1 MGCFFSKKEDHT
13 SNAEIITPNAEIITS
28 DVSESEYGYKISN
41 QNQNFPSA
49 GSITYLEYRNNNI
62 I

>member
-13 SNAEIITPNAEIITS
+13 SNAEIITPN
-28 DVSESEYGYKISN
+28 VSESEYGYKISN